1 MQTLVFNT
9 KTKTVVLYEGIQQ
22 DSKILYNFKDVPTVK
37 VMETYYEVMIKQLN
51 DETEVRV
58 PVGRFPISN
67 TNMIIQN

>member
-22 DSKILYNFKDVPTVK
+22 ESKILYNFKDVPTVK
-37 VMETYYEVMIKQLN
+37 VNVAHYEVMEKAIIDNLEIK
-51 DETEVRV
+51 V

-67 TNMIIQN
+67 TNMIIQH